1 MVKSCD
7 CRNTTSFVAAIAV
20 DFRKGA
26 YMGILCAILSLP
38 VSVLLIRWLMK
49 KKTENPFE
57 KGEVS
62 KLVLAGML
70 SMVVAAVVTLL
81 ILCIRAYRLIGI
93 DTLKLWM
100 SNPDPET
107 IKNSLAE
114 ISARSSGQ
122 TYWSTFAGAF
132 LSVGLVEELSRFLF
146 IRLATGKK
154 RFAKTWLDLVICG
167 GIVGVGF
174 QLLEDIT
181 YVNGDLITA
190 IFRAVTPFHFTF
202 GAIMGF
208 YIGKALESG
217 KKGYYIPAVLIPAL
231 LHTLFDSSISALKID
246 DLYFVLVLASALL
259 LIGLTVFMII
269 KIKRWANLKP
279 MQELR
284 SEGHAVD

>member
-1 MVKSCD
+1 
-7 CRNTTSFVAAIAV
+7 
-20 DFRKGA
+20 
-26 YMGILCAILSLP
+26 MGILCAIVSLP
-38 VSVLLIRWLMK
+38 VSVLLIRWLIK

-57 KGEVS
+57 KGDVRS
-62 KLVLAGML
+62 LILAGIL

-81 ILCIRAYRLIGI
+81 IIVIRAFRIIGV

-107 IKNSLAE
+107 IKNSVDE
-114 ISARSSGQ
+114 IRSRAVGQ
-122 TYWSTFAGAF
+122 TYLSAFIGTF

-146 IRLATGKK
+146 LRLSTGKK

-174 QLLEDIT
+174 QLLEDI
-181 YVNGDLITA
+181 
-190 IFRAVTPFHFTF
+190 

-231 LHTLFDSSISALKID
+231 LHTLFDSSISALKMD
-246 DLYFVLVLASALL
+246 DLFLLLLLASALL
-259 LIGLTVFMII
+259 LVGLTVFMII
-269 KIKRWANLKP
+269 KINRWAKLKP
-279 MQELR
+279 VQELR
-284 SEGHAVD
+284 SEGHAAD

>member
-1 MVKSCD
+1 
-7 CRNTTSFVAAIAV
+7 
-20 DFRKGA
+20 
-26 YMGILCAILSLP
+26 MGILCAIISLP
-38 VSVLLIRWLMK
+38 ISVLLVRWLMK

-57 KGEVS
+57 KGDVRR
-62 KLVLAGML
+62 LILAGIL
-70 SMVVAAVVTLL
+70 SMVVSAVVSLL
-81 ILCIRAYRLIGI
+81 ILCVRAYRLIGM

-107 IKNSLAE
+107 IMNSLAD
-114 ISARSSGQ
+114 IRARSSSQSYFSSFVGV
-122 TYWSTFAGAF
+122 F
-132 LSVGLVEELSRFLF
+132 LSIGLVEELSRFLF

-154 RFAKTWLDLVICG
+154 KFAKTWLDLVICG

-190 IFRAVTPFHFTF
+190 IFRAITPFHFTF

-217 KKGYYIPAVLIPAL
+217 KKGYYLPAVLIPAV
-231 LHTLFDSSISALKID
+231 LHTLFDSSISALAMD

-259 LIGLTVFMII
+259 LIGLTVFMIL
-269 KIKRWANLKP
+269 KINKWAKLQP
-279 MQELR
+279 LR
-284 SEGHAVD
+284 GPVVEDRAAD

>member
-1 MVKSCD
+1 
-7 CRNTTSFVAAIAV
+7 
-20 DFRKGA
+20 
-26 YMGILCAILSLP
+26 MGILCAVLSLP
-38 VSVLLIRWLMK
+38 VSILLVRWLMK

-57 KGEVS
+57 KGEVRR
-62 KLVLAGML
+62 LVLAGML

-208 YIGKALESG
+208 YTGKALESG

-269 KIKRWANLKP
+269 KINRWAKLKP
-279 MQELR
+279 VQELR
-284 SEGHAVD
+284 SEGRAAD

>member
-1 MVKSCD
+1 
-7 CRNTTSFVAAIAV
+7 
-20 DFRKGA
+20 
-26 YMGILCAILSLP
+26 MGILCAILSLP
-38 VSVLLIRWLMK
+38 ISILLVRWLMK

-57 KGEVS
+57 KGDVS
-62 KLVLAGML
+62 KLVIAGML

-81 ILCIRAYRLIGI
+81 ILCVRVYRLIGI

-107 IKNSLAE
+107 ITNSLAE
-114 ISARSSGQ
+114 IRARSSGQ
-122 TYWSTFAGAF
+122 TYWSAFAGTF

-154 RFAKTWLDLVICG
+154 RFAKTWLDLVISG

-190 IFRAVTPFHFTF
+190 IFRAITPFHFTF

-231 LHTLFDSSISALKID
+231 LHTLFDSSISAIKMD
-246 DLYFVLVLASALL
+246 DMFLLLLLASALL
-259 LIGLTVFMII
+259 LVGLTVFMII
-269 KIKRWANLKP
+269 KINRWAKRKP
-279 MQELR
+279 AQELR
-284 SEGHAVD
+284 SEGPAAD

>member
-1 MVKSCD
+1 
-7 CRNTTSFVAAIAV
+7 
-20 DFRKGA
+20 
-26 YMGILCAILSLP
+26 MGILCAILSLP
-38 VSVLLIRWLMK
+38 VSVLLVRWLMK
-49 KKTENPFE
+49 KKMENPFE
-57 KGEVS
+57 KGDVS
-62 KLVLAGML
+62 KLVFAGML

-81 ILCIRAYRLIGI
+81 ILCVRAYRLIGI

-114 ISARSSGQ
+114 IRSRAAGQ
-122 TYWSTFAGAF
+122 TYLSAFIGTF

-146 IRLATGKK
+146 IRLSTGKK

-231 LHTLFDSSISALKID
+231 LHTLFDSSISALKMD
-246 DLYFVLVLASALL
+246 DLFLLLLLASALL
-259 LIGLTVFMII
+259 LVGLTVFMII
-269 KIKRWANLKP
+269 KINRWAKLKP
-279 MQELR
+279 VQELR
-284 SEGHAVD
+284 SEGRAAD

>member
-7 CRNTTSFVAAIAV
+7 SRNTTSFVAAIAV
-20 DFRKGA
+20 DFRRGA

-38 VSVLLIRWLMK
+38 VSVLLIRWLIK
-49 KKTENPFE
+49 KKMENPFE
-57 KGEVS
+57 KGDVS
-62 KLVLAGML
+62 KLVFAGML
-70 SMVVAAVVTLL
+70 SMVVAAVITLL
-81 ILCIRAYRLIGI
+81 ILCVRAYRLIGL

-107 IKNSLAE
+107 IKNSVDE
-114 ISARSSGQ
+114 IRSRAVGQ
-122 TYWSTFAGAF
+122 TYLSAFIGTF

-146 IRLATGKK
+146 IRLSTGKK

-246 DLYFVLVLASALL
+246 DLFLLLLLASALL
-259 LIGLTVFMII
+259 LVGLTVFMII
-269 KIKRWANLKP
+269 KINRWAKLKP
-279 MQELR
+279 VQELR
-284 SEGHAVD
+284 SEGRAAD